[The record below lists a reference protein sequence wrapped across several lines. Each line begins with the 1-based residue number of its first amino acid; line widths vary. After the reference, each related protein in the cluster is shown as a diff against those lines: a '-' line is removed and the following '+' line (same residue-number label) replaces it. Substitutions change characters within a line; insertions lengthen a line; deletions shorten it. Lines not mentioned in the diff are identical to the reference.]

1 MESGELKEG
10 LGAGLFDERE
20 KSALGPANQPRETV
34 IKGLTWSVRVA
45 KPQHPNLAPVLLWQA
60 PTRRLDGTEKGG
72 PACQGCHQKPVLGRK
87 GVHESMWGELEART
101 CGRHQR
107 TEQIIES
114 NNARARSFVLI
125 RGRQH
130 IVFIS
135 WPSNQKSMPS
145 DYLL

>member
-72 PACQGCHQKPVLGRK
+72 PACQGATRSRCLDAKV
-87 GVHESMWGELEART
+87 SMNPCGGNLKLEHVAD
-101 CGRHQR
+101 
-107 TEQIIES
+107 
-114 NNARARSFVLI
+114 I
-125 RGRQH
+125 RGQNR
-130 IVFIS
+130 
-135 WPSNQKSMPS
+135 
-145 DYLL
+145 